1 MAFGTP
7 IDDYTQYAIGLF
19 GYVIKI
25 DLTAHLFEYVE
36 SIVAEYA
43 AGQIKTPVTTEVEI
57 STLYG
62 YCDDIDCPDYAFN
75 WNNGILSVFFKDD
88 GSNVDAWAA
97 DQRFVAGDYRI
108 SAISGNDA
116 IFKCTTGGLG
126 EVTAGPPVVWAE
138 TGNVTDNECTWIF
151 QKYEPIPNTYPFA
164 TTTRIAAFGKRKAQR
179 ALLDADAV
187 DVPERDMGLVINY
200 ALRLVWNIKEKTIP
214 KDIANIIDTEEARI
228 RNE

>member
-7 IDDYTQYAIGLF
+7 IDDYTQYAIGIF

-25 DLTAHLFEYVE
+25 DLTQHLFEQVE

-43 AGQIKTPVTTEVEI
+43 AGQIKTPVTAEVEI

-62 YCDDIDCPDYAFN
+62 YCDDIGCPDYAFN

-116 IFKCTTGGLG
+116 IFKCITGGLG
-126 EVTAGPPVVWAE
+126 EVTAGPPVLWLE

-151 QKYEPIPNTYPFA
+151 QKYEPIPNTYAFA
-164 TTTRIAAFGKRKAQR
+164 TTTRIAAFGKRKAQK
-179 ALLDADAV
+179 ALLDADAI
-187 DVPERDMGLVINY
+187 DVPERDIRLLMNY
-200 ALRLVWNIKEKTIP
+200 ALRTVWNIKEKTIP